1 MSNNN
6 RRDHKGRKLWQG
18 ESQES
23 NGRYRY
29 RYTNALG
36 ETKVVYSWRLTES
49 DVTPKGKRMD
59 ISLREKEKVIAR
71 DLCDEVDS
79 DRGNMTVFELAEL
92 YTEQK
97 RGVKHTTRYGYK
109 TVLNILKKGKFGK
122 KKISSIKNYDARK
135 WLIQLQDAGRSY
147 SSIHNIRGV
156 LRPAFRLAE
165 DNDWIRK
172 NPFNFGLAS
181 VIVNDS
187 VTRQALT
194 REQEGAFLNF
204 IRNDDHFCK
213 YYDGIFILFK
223 TGLRISEFC
232 GLTFADI
239 DLENNFIKVD
249 HQLQRTSNME
259 YIIVTPKT
267 DSGTRKVPMSAEV
280 NECFRRIIKNRK
292 KPKHEPRL
300 KDSQGKVYTEFLF
313 LDKNDMPMVALHWEK
328 YFQHIREKR
337 DRMGQELMPKVT
349 PHVCRHTFCS
359 NMAKAGVNPK
369 KLQYIMGH
377 SEIGVTLNT
386 YTHFS
391 YEDLG
396 DEMEKVCGKQA
407 VVGSDL

>member
-1 MSNNN
+1 M
-6 RRDHKGRKLWQG
+6 
-18 ESQES
+18 
-23 NGRYRY
+23 
-29 RYTNALG
+29 A
-36 ETKVVYSWRLTES
+36 
-49 DVTPKGKRMD
+49 
-59 ISLREKEKVIAR
+59 RE
-71 DLCDEVDS
+71 
-79 DRGNMTVFELAEL
+79 
-92 YTEQK
+92 
-97 RGVKHTTRYGYK
+97 
-109 TVLNILKKGKFGK
+109 
-122 KKISSIKNYDARK
+122 
-135 WLIQLQDAGRSY
+135 
-147 SSIHNIRGV
+147 
-156 LRPAFRLAE
+156 
-165 DNDWIRK
+165 
-172 NPFNFGLAS
+172 
-181 VIVNDS
+181 
-187 VTRQALT
+187 ALT

-223 TGLRISEFC
+223 TGF
-232 GLTFADI
+232 
-239 DLENNFIKVD
+239 
-249 HQLQRTSNME
+249 
-259 YIIVTPKT
+259 IVTPKT

-280 NECFRRIIKNRK
+280 NECFRHIIKNRK

-337 DRMGQELMPKVT
+337 DRMSQEPMPKVT

-396 DEMEKVCGKQA
+396 DEMEKVCDKQA
-407 VVGSDL
+407 AVGSDS